1 MSIGFLLPQA
11 RTASKMT
18 ASRSEMPKIRVGI
31 ASWTDPTL
39 ISSGRFY
46 PDSARSAE
54 ARLQYYACQ
63 FNVVEVDSSYYALP
77 NERNSYL
84 WTERTPDDFV
94 FNFKVFRIFTQHPTP
109 PSALPKAIRNE
120 LTPELQEKK
129 NLYYRD
135 LPAELVDDLW
145 HRFESALLPLDTVGK
160 LGVVLFQFP
169 PWFYPGS
176 QQLDYIEMCK
186 AKLQQYRLALEFRN
200 NVWLSGKNRAATLD
214 FLRRNDLPFVC
225 VDEPQGFKSSV
236 PPVAEATSDIGL
248 VRFHGRNNQTWE
260 KKGIGPAE
268 RFNYLYT
275 EEELK
280 HWAGKITEISNQ
292 TNQMHVLFNNCYQ
305 DKAVVN
311 ARQMSFML
319 GSPGRPKMAEE

>member
-1 MSIGFLLPQA
+1 MA
-11 RTASKMT
+11 R
-18 ASRSEMPKIRVGI
+18 IRVGT

-54 ARLQYYACQ
+54 ARLQYYASQ
-63 FNVVEVDSSYYALP
+63 FNIVEVDSSYYALP

-84 WTERTPDDFV
+84 WTERTPNDFV

-120 LTPELQEKK
+120 LTSEVQEKK
-129 NLYYRD
+129 NVYYHD
-135 LPAELVDDLW
+135 LPVELVDELW
-145 HRFESALLPLDTVGK
+145 KRFESALLPLDTAGK

-169 PWFYPGS
+169 SWFYPGS
-176 QQLDYIEMCK
+176 RQLDYIEMCK
-186 AKLQQYRLALEFRN
+186 AKLRQYRLAVEFRN
-200 NVWLSGKNRAATLD
+200 NVWLSEENRAATFD

-236 PPVAEATSDIGL
+236 PPVADVTADIGL
-248 VRFHGRNNQTWE
+248 VRFHGRNSDTWE

-280 HWAGKITEISNQ
+280 PWASKIAEISKQ
-292 TNQMHVLFNNCYQ
+292 TGQMHVLFNNCYQ

-311 ARQMSFML
+311 ARQMCFML
-319 GSPGRPKMAEE
+319 ASPSQPQVAEE

>member
-1 MSIGFLLPQA
+1 MA
-11 RTASKMT
+11 
-18 ASRSEMPKIRVGI
+18 KIRVGTC
-31 ASWTDPTL
+31 SWTDPTL

-46 PDSARSAE
+46 PDSSRSAE
-54 ARLQYYACQ
+54 ARLQHYASQ
-63 FNVVEVDSSYYALP
+63 FNIVEVDSSYYALP

-84 WTERTPDDFV
+84 WAERTPDDFV
-94 FNFKVFRIFTQHPTP
+94 FDFKVFRIFTQHPTP
-109 PSALPKAIRNE
+109 VSALPKSIRNE
-120 LTPELQEKK
+120 LTTELQGKK

-135 LPAELVDDLW
+135 LPAELVDGLW
-145 HRFESALLPLDTVGK
+145 QRFESALLPLDTVGK

-176 QQLDYIEMCK
+176 QQLDYIEICK
-186 AKLQQYRLALEFRN
+186 AKLQQYRLAMEFRN
-200 NVWLSGKNRAATLD
+200 NVWLSEKNRATTFD

-236 PPVAEATSDIGL
+236 PPIAEVTSDIGL
-248 VRFHGRNNQTWE
+248 VRFHGRNSETWE

-275 EEELK
+275 EEELQP
-280 HWAGKITEISNQ
+280 WASKIAEISKQ
-292 TNQMHVLFNNCYQ
+292 TSEMHVLFNNCYQ

-311 ARQMSFML
+311 ARQMCLML
-319 GSPGRPKMAEE
+319 GSPGRPQMAQE

>member
-1 MSIGFLLPQA
+1 MA
-11 RTASKMT
+11 
-18 ASRSEMPKIRVGI
+18 KIRVGTC
-31 ASWTDPTL
+31 SWTDPTL
-39 ISSGRFY
+39 LSSGRFY

-54 ARLQYYACQ
+54 ARLQYYASQ
-63 FNVVEVDSSYYALP
+63 FNMVEVDSSYYALP

-84 WTERTPDDFV
+84 WAERTPDDFV
-94 FNFKVFRIFTQHPTP
+94 FDFKAFRIFTQHPTP
-109 PSALPKAIRNE
+109 VNSLPKTIRNE
-120 LTPELQEKK
+120 LPSELQEKA
-129 NLYYRD
+129 NIYYRD
-135 LPAELVDDLW
+135 LAAELVDELW
-145 HRFESALLPLDTVGK
+145 QRFESALLPLDTVGK

-186 AKLQQYRLALEFRN
+186 AKLRQYQLAMEFRN
-200 NVWLSGKNRAATLD
+200 NVWLSEKNRATTFD

-236 PPVAEATSDIGL
+236 PPVAEITSDIGL
-248 VRFHGRNNQTWE
+248 VRFHGRNSETWE

-275 EEELK
+275 EEDLQP
-280 HWAGKITEISNQ
+280 WANKIAEISRQ
-292 TNQMHVLFNNCYQ
+292 TSQMHVLFNNCYQ

-311 ARQMSFML
+311 ARQMCFML
-319 GSPGRPKMAEE
+319 GSQGRSQLAQE

>member
-1 MSIGFLLPQA
+1 MA
-11 RTASKMT
+11 KT
-18 ASRSEMPKIRVGI
+18 RVGT

-46 PDSARSAE
+46 PDSARSPE
-54 ARLQYYACQ
+54 ARLQYYASQ
-63 FNVVEVDSSYYALP
+63 FSIVEVDSSYYALP

-84 WTERTPDDFV
+84 WAERTPDDFV

-109 PSALPKAIRNE
+109 LSALPKDTRAQ
-120 LTPELQEKK
+120 LSPELQNKG

-135 LPAELVDDLW
+135 LPSDVTDDLW
-145 HRFESALLPLDTVGK
+145 KRFESALLPLDSAGK

-169 PWFYPGS
+169 PWFYPGNE
-176 QQLDYIEMCK
+176 QREYILSSK
-186 AKLQQYRLALEFRN
+186 RKLPQYRLAVEFRHSS
-200 NVWLSGKNRAATLD
+200 WLNSKNIDKTLA
-214 FLRRNDLPFVC
+214 FLRESDLPFVC

-236 PPVAEATSDIGL
+236 PPVVEVTSDIGL
-248 VRFHGRNNQTWE
+248 VRFHGRNNDTWE

-275 EEELK
+275 EQELK
-280 HWAGKITEISNQ
+280 PWASKIADMSKQ
-292 TNQMHVLFNNCYQ
+292 TNEMHVLFNNCYE

-311 ARQMSFML
+311 ARQMSLML
-319 GSPGRPKMAEE
+319 GSSCRSKTAEE

>member
-1 MSIGFLLPQA
+1 MA
-11 RTASKMT
+11 
-18 ASRSEMPKIRVGI
+18 KIRVGTC
-31 ASWTDPTL
+31 SWTDPTL
-39 ISSGRFY
+39 LSSGRFY

-54 ARLQYYACQ
+54 ARLQYYASQ
-63 FNVVEVDSSYYALP
+63 FNMVEVDSGYYALP

-84 WTERTPDDFV
+84 WAERTPDDFV
-94 FNFKVFRIFTQHPTP
+94 FDFKAFRIFTQHPTP
-109 PSALPKAIRNE
+109 ISSLPKNIRNE
-120 LTPELQEKK
+120 LTTELQEKK

-135 LPAELVDDLW
+135 LPAELVDELW
-145 HRFESALLPLDTVGK
+145 QRFETALLPLDTVGK

-186 AKLQQYRLALEFRN
+186 EKLRQFRLAAEFRN
-200 NVWLSGKNRAATLD
+200 NVWLSEKNRASTFD

-236 PPVAEATSDIGL
+236 PPVAEVTSDLGL
-248 VRFHGRNNQTWE
+248 IRFHGRNSETWE

-275 EEELK
+275 EAELQP
-280 HWAGKITEISNQ
+280 WASKIAQISQQ
-292 TNQMHVLFNNCYQ
+292 TSEMHVLFNNCYQ

-311 ARQMSFML
+311 ARQMCFML
-319 GSPGRPKMAEE
+319 GSPGRPQMAQE

>member
-1 MSIGFLLPQA
+1 MTVSRREMA
-11 RTASKMT
+11 R
-18 ASRSEMPKIRVGI
+18 IRVGTC
-31 ASWTDPTL
+31 SWTDPTL
-39 ISSGRFY
+39 LSSGRFY

-54 ARLQYYACQ
+54 ARLQYYASQ
-63 FNVVEVDSSYYALP
+63 FNIVEADSSYYALP

-84 WTERTPDDFV
+84 WAERTPDDFI
-94 FNFKVFRIFTQHPTP
+94 FDFKAFRIFTQHPTP
-109 PSALPKAIRNE
+109 LNSLPKNIKNE
-120 LTPELQEKK
+120 LTPELQKK
-129 NLYYRD
+129 ANIYYRD
-135 LPAELVDDLW
+135 LPPELVDELW
-145 HRFESALLPLDTVGK
+145 QGFEAALLPLDTVGK

-186 AKLQQYRLALEFRN
+186 ARMGQYRLAIEFRN
-200 NVWLSGKNRAATLD
+200 NVWLSEKNRGNTFD

-236 PPVAEATSDIGL
+236 PPVAEVTSDIGM
-248 VRFHGRNNQTWE
+248 VRFHGRNSETWE
-260 KKGIGPAE
+260 KKGIGPAQ

-275 EEELK
+275 EDEL
-280 HWAGKITEISNQ
+280 HPWASKIAETCEQ
-292 TNQMHVLFNNCYQ
+292 AREMHILFNNCYQ

-319 GSPGRPKMAEE
+319 GSQGRPQMAQE